1 MKHPR
6 QIVEQE
12 PFGIV
17 VADGSRGEVT
27 PRFFAYVWA
36 AAPEPMPLDVVSE
49 PKAA

>member
-1 MKHPR
+1 MKHTR

-12 PFGIV
+12 PIGIV
-17 VADGSRGEVT
+17 IADGARGDVT

-36 AAPEPMPLDVVSE
+36 SAPEPMPLEVASE